1 MRNAISSLCDQLL
14 QSAPPRALSTLKR
27 TILFD
32 TNIVLDRWVFND
44 PSVVFFDE
52 LLNTGAWQSI
62 GHRETL
68 KELVDV
74 ISRAQFNLSTEKQ
87 SAIIKNWI
95 EETVIVNGDLPTR
108 RYCKDQDDDKFFALA
123 TLASPC
129 LLLSKDKKVLKV
141 KTKAAKL
148 GITVLSIDEFRKKYG
163 H

>member
-14 QSAPPRALSTLKR
+14 KSAPPRALSTLKR

-44 PSVVFFDE
+44 PSVGFLDE

-87 SAIIKNWI
+87 SAA
-95 EETVIVNGDLPTR
+95 TR